1 MIRFTIVILIR
12 NNESDS
18 EKKEKKTKKSEK
30 AKASSHWRKS
40 GLQKCQ
46 PLAAIFQ
53 TINVHTADLNLS
65 IGEWEV
71 NKAIPKVVYAT
82 EVYADTL
89 LFLNSSFNF
98 PFRIDKEERRRRKEE
113 GFDLCLW
120 LLPVI

>member
-30 AKASSHWRKS
+30 AKASS
-40 GLQKCQ
+40 QKCQ

-82 EVYADTL
+82 EVYADPL